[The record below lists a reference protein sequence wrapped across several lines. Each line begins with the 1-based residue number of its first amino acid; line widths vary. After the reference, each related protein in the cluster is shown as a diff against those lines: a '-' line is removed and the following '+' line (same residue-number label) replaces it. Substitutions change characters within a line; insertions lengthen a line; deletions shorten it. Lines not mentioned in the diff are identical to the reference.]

1 MAILRFDKKDDFV
14 NRFTLHPS
22 RSYVSASKAL
32 GGNISGSIKLTPFN
46 STLPNSCRFSLR
58 TDDLSA
64 DSPDGFASAFDGTA
78 HMTAFTSDLYSLQ
91 SDISASLFDPG
102 SAFYGTTD
110 FSGRATDLLTKIEA
124 FPERYIFGPDQK
136 TFVID
141 RFTDKL
147 LSIRKPIGGGL
158 GTGTPVSVSSTSS
171 FKANVVRR
179 SLYANMPLTF
189 RKRDFAY
196 SNAHSINFMND
207 VYRTEDGAESA
218 ANSRAV
224 IYPDPT
230 GSNGFANYRP
240 DGSFTFEFCINPRY
254 TAKDYSAGTILHYS
268 STYALSLISGS
279 SRGLDGAP
287 DAFRLM
293 LQLSSSADTLPRDI
307 LANGTHG
314 NGTDDIY
321 FSSDNSLKKNTWH
334 HCAVRWGA
342 LDPINPVQ
350 GGTGSFVIDGVQDT
364 SFIIPSASIT
374 FPPGGSAYVGIVT
387 GTAGREEPNALFL
400 GNYYNAPNMS
410 ADTTTTARFFNQNA
424 RKREGLIEIQS
435 ADGIT
440 VADPALDPFDDG
452 HALAAELHEI
462 RIFKEF
468 RDIDQINKF
477 KGTGFGKDQF
487 AIEKSGSLAFY
498 LPPFFVFESPLAR
511 QFINPFVLDTDSTRK
526 SRPSTP
532 FDVTMSF
539 NNEGFVSSTPNFFR
553 DFASNRYPRF
563 FNLTGS
569 TQLDTSKEEPVNQR
583 LLLDPQMRQR
593 NLLILPNDNGKFNP
607 DYTLLLTGSYTNFP
621 TTSSNLRRFVN
632 DASVTDLSI
641 ISLNRMLDGRTTLKG
656 IEAEGT
662 LFEPLYPDVYPESPD
677 SESAEQ
683 TGQAFYNDQEL
694 KYGGPHGDISD
705 LEGRLDNMF
714 VITAEW
720 ELHAMFWSAGSPRV
734 QSPVNPTAALY
745 GPATVDF
752 PDGEE
757 AKFYVFEAT
766 GDESSNQAVYFDI
779 PNIFYGKKIKP
790 GTFIIRDPALTG
802 SKGMLPMTLRD
813 DGFGSLY
820 RANSPTPNKQHS
832 VGNIFYDEGIVAIKS
847 PHLYQFGSGSFEIGF
862 KGTKDVFNREFL
874 VQAPKNMLNTSSNPT
889 YQKLAPTDEANE
901 TADEFVYITTV
912 LLHDENLNV
921 VGRATLSQPIVKRT
935 TDAITFNLK
944 KDF

>member
-1 MAILRFDKKDDFV
+1 VAILRFDKKEDFV

-46 STLPNSCRFSLR
+46 STLPSSCRFSLR

-64 DSPDGFASAFDGTA
+64 DSPDGSVFAFDGTS

-91 SDISASLFDPG
+91 NDISASLFDPA
-102 SAFYGTTD
+102 SAIYGTTD
-110 FSGRATDLLTKIEA
+110 FSARATDLLTKIEA

-141 RFTDKL
+141 RFTDSL
-147 LSIRKPIGGGL
+147 LSVRKPLGGGP
-158 GTGTPVSVSSTSS
+158 GTGIRLSVSSTSS
-171 FKANVVRR
+171 FKANAVRK

-207 VYRTEDGAESA
+207 AYRTEGGAEST

-230 GSNGFANYRP
+230 GSDGNAQYRP
-240 DGSFTFEFCINPRY
+240 DGSFTFEFFINPRH

-268 STYALSLISGS
+268 STYALSLISGT
-279 SRGLDGAP
+279 SRGNDGAP

-293 LQLSSSADTLPRDI
+293 LQLSSSADTLPKDI
-307 LANGTHG
+307 LINGTHG

-342 LDPINPVQ
+342 LDPINPTQ
-350 GGTGSFVIDGVQDT
+350 GGTGSFVIDGETDA
-364 SFIIPSASIT
+364 SWIIPSASVT
-374 FPPGGSAYVGIVT
+374 YPPGGSTYVGIVT
-387 GTAGREEPNALFL
+387 GTAGREDPNALFL
-400 GNYYNAPNMS
+400 GNFYNAPNMS

-424 RKREGLIEIQS
+424 RRREGLIEIQD
-435 ADGIT
+435 ADGAT
-440 VADPALDPFDDG
+440 TADPIIDPFDDG
-452 HALAAELHEI
+452 HALAAELHEV

-468 RDIDQINKF
+468 RDINQINKF
-477 KGTGFGKDQF
+477 KGDGFGQDQF
-487 AIEKSGSLAFY
+487 AIEKSGSLTFY
-498 LPPFFVFESPLAR
+498 LPPFFVFEAPNSR
-511 QFINPFVLDTDSTRK
+511 QFTNPFVLGDSSSKFRT
-526 SRPSTP
+526 STP
-532 FDVTMSF
+532 FNVTMSF
-539 NNEGFVSSTPNFFR
+539 NNEGFISNTPNFFR

-569 TQLDTSKEEPVNQR
+569 VALDATKEEPVNSR
-583 LLLDPQMRQR
+583 LMLDPQMRQR
-593 NLLILPNDNGKFNP
+593 NLLIVPNDNGKFNP
-607 DYTLLLTGSYTNFP
+607 DYTLLLTGTYASSP
-621 TTSSNLRRFVN
+621 TTSSLMRRFVN

-641 ISLNRMLDGRTTLKG
+641 ISLNRMLDGRTTLKE
-656 IEAEGT
+656 IEAGGT
-662 LFEPLYPDVYPESPD
+662 LFEPSYPGVYPESPD
-677 SESAEQ
+677 SESADQ
-683 TGQAFYNDQEL
+683 TGQAFYNDQNL
-694 KYGGPHGDISD
+694 QYGGPHGDIAD
-705 LEGRLDNMF
+705 LEARLDNQF
-714 VITAEW
+714 VITSDW
-720 ELHAMFWSAGSPRV
+720 ELNAVFDTDGVTRV
-734 QSPVNPTAALY
+734 QSPVNPTA
-745 GPATVDF
+745 TVQ
-752 PDGEE
+752 
-757 AKFYVFEAT
+757 KFYVFEAT
-766 GDESSNQAVYFDI
+766 GDESSNQAVYFSI

-790 GTFIIRDPALTG
+790 GTFIIRDPGLTG

-820 RANSPTPNKQHS
+820 RANSPTPNKLHS

-847 PHLYQFGSGSFEIGF
+847 PHLYQFGSGSFEVGF
-862 KGTKDVFNREFL
+862 RGTKDVFNREFL
-874 VQAPKNMLNTSSNPT
+874 VQAPKNMLNSSSNPT

-901 TADEFVYITTV
+901 TADDFVYITTV

-921 VGRATLSQPIVKRT
+921 IGRAALSQPIVKRT
-935 TDAITFNLK
+935 TDAITFKLK